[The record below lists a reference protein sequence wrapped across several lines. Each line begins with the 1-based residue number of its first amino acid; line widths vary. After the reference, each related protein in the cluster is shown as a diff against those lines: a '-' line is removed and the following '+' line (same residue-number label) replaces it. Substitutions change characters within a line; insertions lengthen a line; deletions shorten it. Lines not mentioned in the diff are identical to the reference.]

1 MFGWNKKGQRKQR
14 GRMPEMMMNF
24 LQLLLLCVWLIFMP
38 TLIGTNVSIR
48 TKKYKDSFALAYI
61 SGLSFILA
69 VFWVIALPMILLKAR
84 LTWLSL
90 FWGTMIVICGLLSFL
105 YNRKDIQQHLAAN
118 RKEWGKI
125 AVENPIVCFLFL
137 ILFSILLWGQF
148 TYFQP
153 GVDNYIF
160 VQTASDAYF
169 NDSLLWNNPLTGL
182 EEVGWDSY
190 WQQVFSPI
198 ALFFSMLGR
207 LSFTHPTIIIHTC
220 FSFFFALACF
230 SVYYVIGLY
239 VLHNDKKFI
248 LKYLIVVSFFLLFGY
263 YTSFPNI
270 TFALLL
276 APWTG
281 KSIFVCILF
290 PLYLYAFWNYEEDRK
305 ELIFLFL
312 SICTILAI
320 LTVYAGGILFIIL
333 FSVLT
338 SLLGRKERWRKQ
350 WKLGIAFLFFCLLSL
365 SPVYER
371 KKALLG
377 KENSY
382 GISQDVV
389 DLGDYMTL
397 IKEEPLII
405 APNELL
411 PYIRQ
416 YKGKVKLLYGN
427 RETSKGRYSEIYDTM
442 EMDYPDIHKL
452 GQTAVE
458 NKVDIIIF
466 NTDKHRFS
474 SSPGEYG
481 YDFGGNFG
489 SYDFYIRR

>member
-1 MFGWNKKGQRKQR
+1 M
-14 GRMPEMMMNF
+14 
-24 LQLLLLCVWLIFMP
+24 
-38 TLIGTNVSIR
+38 
-48 TKKYKDSFALAYI
+48 
-61 SGLSFILA
+61 
-69 VFWVIALPMILLKAR
+69 
-84 LTWLSL
+84 
-90 FWGTMIVICGLLSFL
+90 
-105 YNRKDIQQHLAAN
+105 
-118 RKEWGKI
+118 
-125 AVENPIVCFLFL
+125 
-137 ILFSILLWGQF
+137 
-148 TYFQP
+148 
-153 GVDNYIF
+153 
-160 VQTASDAYF
+160 
-169 NDSLLWNNPLTGL
+169 
-182 EEVGWDSY
+182 
-190 WQQVFSPI
+190 
-198 ALFFSMLGR
+198 
-207 LSFTHPTIIIHTC
+207 
-220 FSFFFALACF
+220 
-230 SVYYVIGLY
+230 
-239 VLHNDKKFI
+239 
-248 LKYLIVVSFFLLFGY
+248 
-263 YTSFPNI
+263 
-270 TFALLL
+270 
-276 APWTG
+276 
-281 KSIFVCILF
+281 
-290 PLYLYAFWNYEEDRK
+290 
-305 ELIFLFL
+305 
-312 SICTILAI
+312 
-320 LTVYAGGILFIIL
+320 
-333 FSVLT
+333 T

-382 GISQDVV
+382 GISQDVI